1 MRKVLITSS
10 KCAPCITIKKQLEGS
25 TSVEVYDIE
34 DKEAQYFLDRHPIR
48 GVPALIVDDT
58 LYMGLDDILE
68 RLNLG

>member
-10 KCAPCITIKKQLEGS
+10 NCAPCITIKKHLEGN

-34 DKEAQYFLDRHPIR
+34 EEEAQYFLDRHPIR

-58 LYMGLDDILE
+58 LYMGFDDILE
-68 RLNLG
+68 RLDLG